1 MCRKRAAEDEAKDE
15 PEGKRAKLDEPD
27 ASIDDEP
34 LEADEEAIAAPAEAP
49 APAARPAKDKAAAA
63 GDTSYKEAPFTFL
76 APSDPNVA
84 ACAAQLALL
93 PAFPHAHLYA
103 RAEPGEP
110 VRALYLATP
119 LLHAL
124 LAGTPARRMRL
135 LSAGARVFVRQ
146 GQGAASRFRVLAEG
160 LPVVRTWVA
169 PAAVLDADLRAL
181 RALLEAYYPLCA
193 VFAQP
198 FRAAIERCSA
208 CPTPCMTSRRQR

>member
-124 LAGTPARRMRL
+124 LAGTPAESRRAPGPGRREPL
-135 LSAGARVFVRQ
+135 PRARGGPPRRAHVGRAR
-146 GQGAASRFRVLAEG
+146 GRARCGPPGAAGPARGVLPPLRG
-160 LPVVRTWVA
+160 LC
-169 PAAVLDADLRAL
+169 AAVPRGHRAL
-181 RALLEAYYPLCA
+181 QCVPYSLHD
-193 VFAQP
+193 
-198 FRAAIERCSA
+198 
-208 CPTPCMTSRRQR
+208 